1 LFGETLP
8 PDIKTILVHIGIW
21 DDFLNDKHLP
31 STGNRS
37 AWGSEEITENN
48 FIFHPH
54 TYGWHLDRFKFDFM
68 LLEAAKRAGAIHLE
82 VQIETIEKYFNNNGW
97 ILNLKNKNNRI
108 RKSINSAFIV
118 DATGR
123 TSWFCYRQGIRR
135 FSFDSLCG
143 YVSFLSTK
151 TEGDSDSMT
160 LIESVSDGWWY
171 SALLPK
177 NIRVTSFFTDSN
189 LPIAR
194 SIRTS
199 IEWKNTMMQNTSHI
213 KVIHDKYDYHTISGP
228 YIRIANSS
236 ILEKVSGENWL
247 AVGDA
252 AASYDPLSSQ
262 GILTAMTD
270 SISASDIIRKYLKG
284 KDRSL
289 EEYNKRIIT
298 NFKSYLKR
306 RDYYYNLEKRWSN
319 NAFWKQNQKLF
330 VK

>member
-1 LFGETLP
+1 
-8 PDIKTILVHIGIW
+8 
-21 DDFLNDKHLP
+21 
-31 STGNRS
+31 
-37 AWGSEEITENN
+37 
-48 FIFHPH
+48 
-54 TYGWHLDRFKFDFM
+54 M
-68 LLEAAKRAGAIHLE
+68 LLEAAKRAGAIYLE
-82 VQIETIEKYFNNNGW
+82 TQIETINKYFNNNGW
-97 ILNLKNKNNRI
+97 ILKLKNKNNPI
-108 RKSINSAFIV
+108 IKSINAAFIV

-123 TSWFCYRQGIRR
+123 SSWFCYRQGIRR

-199 IEWKNTMMQNTSHI
+199 IEWENTMMQSTSHI

-270 SISASDIIRKYLKG
+270 SMSASDIIRKYSKG

-298 NFKSYLKR
+298 NFINYLKK

-319 NAFWKQNQKLF
+319 NAFWKQNQRLF
-330 VK
+330 LK